1 MEGKQKIH
9 MDGGM
14 HRHMYGFE
22 AMHKRIAHTK
32 TIFSDSLFDSHARL
46 KFTFSS

>member
-1 MEGKQKIH
+1 MRY

-22 AMHKRIAHTK
+22 AMHKRMAHTK
-32 TIFSDSLFDSHARL
+32 AIFRDSMFNSYARL